1 MAFGPNSLL
10 IDDILQDVVTAIG
23 NGSAALVR
31 NSQTQFGLLAVKTA
45 EVSVELELSSI
56 ETKDGHQLAARLP
69 LFFPVASLTEKGEN
83 LEVRNI
89 NKANITL
96 QIVGVAT
103 TLEQEKS
110 PSGGQ
115 QTGNVVLPGQN
126 AAVLIGMMSSGID
139 LMVQN
144 LGQTDPGPD
153 LKKKEEHQKILGE
166 LKDIHGLLQDEKL
179 NEASERFA
187 RLAKSHPEKL
197 VPPRKPPD
205 K

>member
-31 NSQTQFGLLAVKTA
+31 NSQTEFGLLAIKTA

-56 ETKDGHQLAARLP
+56 QTKDGHQLAARLP

-103 TLEQEKS
+103 KLEEEKT
-110 PSGGQ
+110 PPGGQ
-115 QTGNVVLPGQN
+115 QTGSVVLPGQN
-126 AAVLIGMMSSGID
+126 AAVLIGVMRSGID
-139 LMVQN
+139 LMIQN
-144 LGQTDPGPD
+144 LGQTDPGAD
-153 LKKKEEHQKILGE
+153 AKKKEEQQKILGE
-166 LKDIHGLLQDEKL
+166 LKDIHGLLQEEKL
-179 NEASERFA
+179 SEASERLG
-187 RLAKSHPEKL
+187 RLAKSHPEQL
-197 VPPRKPPD
+197 VLTRKPPR
-205 K
+205 